1 MAWNLNFTN
10 VFQPSSIVKK
20 FPFEN
25 TTAQDL
31 ICEPIEKNFTSR
43 LLFLPTLFRK
53 EMHFLS
59 FKRTKSYII
68 SYEILKWSTG
78 NSELDSHFFQR
89 SPRIP
94 PNPIHYHLLE
104 PRCCHRLGK
113 TTSRYVFN
121 TPVFLYRCIVR

>member
-1 MAWNLNFTN
+1 MLIALPIPSLEKGFCGRMTKRCYSEILED
-10 VFQPSSIVKK
+10 VFANIRSFWEFVVSSIVKK

-68 SYEILKWSTG
+68 SYEILK
-78 NSELDSHFFQR
+78 
-89 SPRIP
+89 
-94 PNPIHYHLLE
+94 
-104 PRCCHRLGK
+104 
-113 TTSRYVFN
+113 
-121 TPVFLYRCIVR
+121 